1 MVIAID
7 KNTLAYTEIIEKHIS
22 INISG
27 IIFHISEDG
36 YDRLKEYLESIQK
49 YFSAFEGS
57 IEIVADIEIR
67 MAEIFLSILKEGK
80 EVLTYKD
87 VEKIVSAN
95 W

>member
-7 KNTLAYTEIIEKHIS
+7 KNTLANTEIIEKHIN

-36 YDRLKEYLESIQK
+36 YDRLKEYLESTQK
-49 YFSAFEGS
+49 YFSAFERRT
-57 IEIVADIEIR
+57 EIIADIENR

-80 EVLTYKD
+80 EVLTDKD
-87 VEKIVSAN
+87 VEKIISAN

>member
-57 IEIVADIEIR
+57 TEIIADIEIR
-67 MAEIFLSILKEGK
+67 MA
-80 EVLTYKD
+80 
-87 VEKIVSAN
+87 
-95 W
+95 

>member
-1 MVIAID
+1 MVTAID
-7 KNTLAYTEIIEKHIS
+7 RNTLGYTEIIEKHIS

-57 IEIVADIEIR
+57 TEIIADIEIR